1 MSIHRPTALA
11 TLLAATLTAGFST
24 AALAQSAYTMTV
36 LSKPTGAYSFAP
48 TTLDDQ
54 GVVRGA
60 MYYKSGVKLIL
71 PYFAFL
77 PTYLYQAVSW
87 SGATATAPAT
97 VGGKYLFPKLTN
109 NSGWQVG
116 PFTKTADFAASMDP
130 EIFPSGATLYGSSF
144 RGANVHAPGSVG
156 STTMLRKGTVD
167 TDLSVLLA
175 KSLGNSSAWGFKSM
189 FSAKGM
195 NNAGAIVG
203 VFHRPVTLSDG
214 AVGSVGTPLVFSNGT
229 YTTLEVG
236 PYQSLYPIDINDAG
250 TVVGTVS
257 LKDPVGANKHLPALW
272 VNQQLTTV
280 GDVSLSRHKP
290 LSINNAGQV
299 LLVGDNGT
307 SLTVS
312 PYDFER
318 QLRSSSMVWAN
329 NSVTPLVSPNNDGVQ
344 ATAMN
349 DQGTVVGCILSA
361 SGPQT
366 VDARPF
372 IWKNGVLLDL
382 TQEWASKG
390 VSLPAGTR
398 WGCPLAINNSG
409 SVVTYHYTSALPYTA
424 ITWARINAKP

>member
-1 MSIHRPTALA
+1 MSIRRPTALA
-11 TLLAATLTAGFST
+11 SLLAAALTAGFST

-36 LSKPTGAYSFAP
+36 LGKPTGAYSFVP

-60 MYYKSGVKLIL
+60 MYYKSGVKLTL
-71 PYFAFL
+71 PYFVFL
-77 PTYLYQAVSW
+77 PAYLYQAVSW
-87 SGATATAPAT
+87 SGTTATAPAT
-97 VGGKYLFPKLTN
+97 LGGKYLFPKLSN

-116 PFTKTADFAASMDP
+116 PFNKTSELGSSVTP
-130 EIFPSGATLYGSSF
+130 EVFPSATTIYGFSF
-144 RGANVHAPGSVG
+144 RGANVFAPGSVG

-167 TDLSVLLA
+167 TDLSALLA
-175 KSLGNSSAWGFKSM
+175 KSLGNSNTSSFKSM

-203 VFHRPVTLSDG
+203 VFSRPVSASG
-214 AVGSVGTPLVFSNGT
+214 EVNFVSTPLVFSNGT
-229 YTTLEVG
+229 YTTLELG
-236 PYQSLYPIDINDAG
+236 PYQSLYPIDINDTG
-250 TVVGTVS
+250 TVVGTV
-257 LKDPVGANKHLPALW
+257 LRNDPSAGYQSLPALW

-299 LLVGDNGT
+299 LLVGDNGM

-318 QLRSSSMVWAN
+318 QLRSSSMIWAN

-361 SGPQT
+361 AGPQT

-409 SVVTYHYTSALPYTA
+409 SVVIYHYNSTSPYTT

>member
-1 MSIHRPTALA
+1 MFKPRRHTLA
-11 TLLAATLTAGFST
+11 AALAATLATAW
-24 AALAQSAYTMTV
+24 AASAMAQSAYTMTV
-36 LSKPTGAYSFAP
+36 LGKPTGAYSFVP

-60 MYYKSGVKLIL
+60 MYYAAGVKFV
-71 PYFAFL
+71 PFRFAFL
-77 PTYLYQAVSW
+77 PAYLYQAVSW
-87 SGATATAPAT
+87 SGTTATAPAT
-97 VGGKYLFPKLTN
+97 VGGKYLFPQLTN

-116 PFTKTADFAASMDP
+116 PFSKASDFESLVAP
-130 EIFPSGATLYGSSF
+130 EIFPSSTTIYGSSF
-144 RGANVHAPGSVG
+144 RGANVFAPGSVG

-167 TDLSVLLA
+167 TDLSALLA
-175 KSLGNSSAWGFKSM
+175 KSLGNSNVSGEKSM

-195 NNAGAIVG
+195 NNAGAIAG
-203 VFHRPVTLSDG
+203 VFFRPVTLSDG
-214 AVGSVGTPLVFSNGT
+214 AVGSVSTPLVFSNGT
-229 YTTLEVG
+229 YSTLEVG
-236 PYQSLYPIDINDAG
+236 PYLSVSPRDINDAG
-250 TVVGTVS
+250 TVVGVVIRN
-257 LKDPVGANKHLPALW
+257 DPSAGYQSFPALW
-272 VNQQLTTV
+272 VNQRLTTV

-299 LLVGDNGT
+299 LLVGDNGM
-307 SLTVS
+307 SLNFS
-312 PYDFER
+312 SSDFER
-318 QLRSSSMVWAN
+318 QLRASSMVWAN

-361 SGPQT
+361 SGGQG

-382 TQEWASKG
+382 AQEWASKG

-398 WGCPLAINNSG
+398 WGCPLSINNSG
-409 SVVTYHYTSALPYTA
+409 SIVIYHYATTSPYTT

>member
-1 MSIHRPTALA
+1 MRIHRRPTALA
-11 TLLAATLTAGFST
+11 AWLATTLTVGFSS

-36 LSKPTGAYSFAP
+36 LGKPTGAYSFVP

-60 MYYKSGVKLIL
+60 MYYKSGVKFVR
-71 PYFAFL
+71 FAFL
-77 PTYLYQAVSW
+77 PAYLYQAVSW
-87 SGATATAPAT
+87 SGTMATAPAAL
-97 VGGKYLFPKLTN
+97 GGKYLFPKLTN

-116 PFTKTADFAASMDP
+116 PFSKTSELGSSVSP
-130 EIFPSGATLYGSSF
+130 EIFPSTTTIYGSSF
-144 RGANVHAPGSVG
+144 RGANVYASDLVG

-167 TDLSVLLA
+167 TDLSALLA
-175 KSLGNSSAWGFKSM
+175 QSLGNSSASGFKSK
-189 FSAKGM
+189 FFARGM

-203 VFHRPVTLSDG
+203 TFDRPVTLSDG
-214 AVGSVGTPLVFSNGT
+214 AVGSVGTPLVFSNGS

-257 LKDPVGANKHLPALW
+257 GKDPVGANKNLPALW
-272 VNQQLTTV
+272 VNQRLTTV
-280 GDVSLSRHKP
+280 GDLSLSRHKP

-299 LLVGDNGT
+299 LLVGDNGM

-329 NSVTPLVSPNNDGVQ
+329 NSVTPLVSPNNDGVR

-361 SGPQT
+361 AGPQT

-390 VSLPAGTR
+390 VSLPAGAR

-409 SVVTYHYTSALPYTA
+409 SVVIYHYNSTSPYTT